1 MTELFDYISGSDTG
15 AIIAGSLLLKNTDT
29 ATLAEGQNNKYWAN
43 ESVKWFEDNVEVLYR
58 DARMPVALQVFI
70 IIFFVILFT
79 YLVFT
84 LVRSHYR
91 IKDFDINIEKL
102 LDWINDCEVT
112 FFDKSNNDNQKQRIE
127 KLAK

>member
-29 ATLAEGQNNKYWAN
+29 ATLAEEQNNKYWAS

-58 DARMPVALQVFI
+58 DARMPVGLQVFI

-112 FFDKSNNDNQKQRIE
+112 FFDKSNNDN
-127 KLAK
+127 